1 MAHSKRN
8 TSLAFFTAHERNEL
22 KSSWGSR
29 STRLT
34 RDSFLPFGSCQ
45 LCLLPSRD
53 PVSCPSHGH
62 LFCRECAISNL
73 LAQSKELK
81 RLKKEAEQRR
91 LEDSEE
97 KEIEDAEAQ
106 ARAVEEFERVQAGL
120 SVRSGGKI
128 VGRKDG
134 KVMVEQDGEKGVKR
148 KLELDE
154 GELKDLADGGNS
166 KSRKKGDISSQELP
180 AFWVPGKIPAAQKAE
195 LKAPKQHPTCPA
207 AAADK
212 PHDISLKSLVSVRFT
227 EGSEGKDT
235 ANSDSSSTPTRTCP
249 SCNKTLSNATKAVLA
264 KPCGHVLCKPCSD
277 KFQRAAEKSAHDK
290 VHDEAVRCYVCQ
302 ENVTPS
308 VAKKREGGEKKKE
321 DKKDKIEKG
330 LVELCSDGTG
340 FTSGGT
346 NMVKR
351 QGVAFQC

>member
-1 MAHSKRN
+1 
-8 TSLAFFTAHERNEL
+8 
-22 KSSWGSR
+22 
-29 STRLT
+29 
-34 RDSFLPFGSCQ
+34 
-45 LCLLPSRD
+45 LPSRD

-73 LAQSKELK
+73 LAQNKELK

-91 LEDSEE
+91 LQDSEE

-120 SVRSGGKI
+120 SVRWGGRI

-134 KVMVEQDGEKGVKR
+134 KVTVEQDGEKGVKR

-154 GELKDLADGGNS
+154 AELKDLADGSNS
-166 KSRKKGDISSQELP
+166 KSRKKGDISSKDLP
-180 AFWVPGKIPAAQKAE
+180 AFWVPAKIPAAQKAE
-195 LKAPKQHPTCPA
+195 LKAPKLHPTCPA

-212 PHDISLKSLVSVRFT
+212 PHDISLKSLVNVRFT
-227 EGSEGKDT
+227 EASEGKDTT
-235 ANSDSSSTPTRTCP
+235 ANSDSSATPTRTCP

-290 VHDEAVRCYVCQ
+290 VYDEAVRCYVCQ
-302 ENVTPS
+302 EDVTPS
-308 VAKKREGGEKKKE
+308 VAKKREGDDKKK
-321 DKKDKIEKG
+321 DKKDKVEKG

-340 FTSGGT
+340 FASGGA

>member
-1 MAHSKRN
+1 M
-8 TSLAFFTAHERNEL
+8 
-22 KSSWGSR
+22 
-29 STRLT
+29 
-34 RDSFLPFGSCQ
+34 
-45 LCLLPSRD
+45 
-53 PVSCPSHGH
+53 
-62 LFCRECAISNL
+62 
-73 LAQSKELK
+73 
-81 RLKKEAEQRR
+81 KKEAEQRR

-97 KEIEDAEAQ
+97 KDIEDAEAQ

-134 KVMVEQDGEKGVKR
+134 KVTVEQDGEKGVKR
-148 KLELDE
+148 KLGLDE
-154 GELKDLADGGNS
+154 AELKDFADGSNS
-166 KSRKKGDISSQELP
+166 KSRKKGDISSKELP
-180 AFWVPGKIPAAQKAE
+180 AFWVPGNIPAAQKAE
-195 LKAPKQHPTCPA
+195 LKAPKLHPTCPA

-227 EGSEGKDT
+227 EGSEGKST
-235 ANSDSSSTPTRTCP
+235 GDSSSTPTRTCP
-249 SCNKTLSNATKAVLA
+249 SCNKSLSNATKAVLA

-302 ENVTPS
+302 EDVTPS
-308 VAKKREGGEKKKE
+308 VPKKREGDAKK

-340 FTSGGT
+340 FASGGT